1 MQTFL
6 KSYIDDTDLSNRSCV
21 KHDECVDKGRRHLA
35 WQYSSICSLSRRGK
49 GGVSNALRV
58 KSGQRLAKK
67 KISPSTPA
75 GGGTLWQL
83 LANKMQ
89 TTSSAVGCVAVSG
102 LMKGFFHRH
111 NTKTSSS
118 NYGVTLLRDSLCAKA
133 RRAVVGY
140 TTGMV
145 DLQKACVVGGRY
157 GALAIVFA
165 CAWDP
170 LRRARIMQV
179 ALELRGRILAGPP
192 RKQFEPCNYQVLCRI
207 AMRGV

>member
-21 KHDECVDKGRRHLA
+21 NHAECVDKGRRHLA

-118 NYGVTLLRDSLCAKA
+118 NYGVTL
-133 RRAVVGY
+133 
-140 TTGMV
+140 
-145 DLQKACVVGGRY
+145 
-157 GALAIVFA
+157 
-165 CAWDP
+165 
-170 LRRARIMQV
+170 
-179 ALELRGRILAGPP
+179 PP
-192 RKQFEPCNYQVLCRI
+192 RLSPRQGSPRCCRVYNRDGRSSKG
-207 AMRGV
+207 MRRRWTIWRPSYCICVCLGPAPEGTHNASCIRAARANSCWSTEEAV